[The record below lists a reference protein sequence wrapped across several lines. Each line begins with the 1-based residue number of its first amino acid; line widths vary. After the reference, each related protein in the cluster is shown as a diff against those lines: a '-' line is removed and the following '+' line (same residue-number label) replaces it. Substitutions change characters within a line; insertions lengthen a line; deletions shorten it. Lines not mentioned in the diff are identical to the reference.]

1 MDDPLSLFKQYENE
15 YNTLSAD
22 VASGIKQVDALGGDM
37 RVQKLYEVEAKLRQA
52 EGAFKKLQSE
62 MRSLSPTLSAQV
74 QARVRNYQLDVKKL
88 KTDLLNVKQSTP
100 QGDATRAAMGLDGVS
115 ESSKQ
120 RQRMLDSTQQLNKT
134 GDRIKQGQ
142 AMLNEAE
149 ETGVGI
155 LQDLHGQRER
165 LIHARDTLHGT
176 DDNISRARKI
186 LSNMSRRI
194 FTQKAIMIM
203 IILILVAVIIIVVYF
218 KLIHK
223 KK

>member
-149 ETGVGI
+149 AEGVAI
-155 LQDLHGQRER
+155 LQSLHQQREQIQNTQAKLR
-165 LIHARDTLHGT
+165 EADAGAVQS
-176 DDNISRARKI
+176 NKI
-186 LSNMSRRI
+186 LRKMEQRSNWWH
-194 FTQKAIMIM
+194 FW
-203 IILILVAVIIIVVYF
+203 
-218 KLIHK
+218 
-223 KK
+223 

>member
-15 YNTLSAD
+15 YCSLSTN
-22 VASGIKQVDALGGDM
+22 VASGIKQVDNLGGEM
-37 RVQKLYEVEAKLRQA
+37 RASKLYEVEAKFRQA
-52 EGAFKKLQSE
+52 EGAFKKLQQES
-62 MRSLSPTLSAQV
+62 RALSPTLSAQV
-74 QARVRNYQLDVKKL
+74 QGRVKEYSLDIKKL

-100 QGDATRAAMGLDGVS
+100 QGDAARAAMGLDGMS
-115 ESSKQ
+115 EQSKQ
-120 RQRMLDSTQQLNKT
+120 RQQMLDSTQLLNKT
-134 GDRIKQGQ
+134 GDKIRHGQ

-165 LIHARDTLHGT
+165 LIHARDTLHST

-194 FTQKAIMIM
+194 FTQKAIMLCVILVLICV
-203 IILILVAVIIIVVYF
+203 IILVVYF
-218 KLIHK
+218 KLVK
-223 KK
+223 KH